1 MLFWN
6 IFVFFLLPLLVL
18 FLTRK
23 LSVRGMILWTA
34 GVQVV
39 ALLLRMVVYPV
50 RLSLSWGMSLLESLS
65 YSNLSAWYSGSGVQL
80 IYLAVIS
87 LVFIP
92 PLSSPALQGS
102 ERKEVSSKKSQRPE
116 GAFLPAFTVCDLIFE
131 LGVDI
136 ILPNQDLLNH
146 D

>member
-6 IFVFFLLPLLVL
+6 IFVFFLLPLLLL

-50 RLSLSWGMSLLESLS
+50 WLSVSWGMSLLESLS
-65 YSNLSAWYSGSGVQL
+65 YSNLSAWYSGSGVQM

-87 LVFIP
+87 LVFTAIVI
-92 PLSSPALQGS
+92 ACAVGV
-102 ERKEVSSKKSQRPE
+102 RKKRSIV
-116 GAFLPAFTVCDLIFE
+116 
-131 LGVDI
+131 
-136 ILPNQDLLNH
+136 
-146 D
+146 

>member
-18 FLTRK
+18 FLSRK

-50 RLSLSWGMSLLESLS
+50 WLSVSWGMSLLESLS

-87 LVFIP
+87 LVFTAIVI
-92 PLSSPALQGS
+92 ACAVGI
-102 ERKEVSSKKSQRPE
+102 RKKRSIV
-116 GAFLPAFTVCDLIFE
+116 
-131 LGVDI
+131 
-136 ILPNQDLLNH
+136 
-146 D
+146 

>member
-87 LVFIP
+87 LVFTAIVI
-92 PLSSPALQGS
+92 ACAAGS

-116 GAFLPAFTVCDLIFE
+116 GAFLPAFAVCVVQIT
-131 LGVDI
+131 I
-136 ILPNQDLLNH
+136 Y
-146 D
+146 

>member
-50 RLSLSWGMSLLESLS
+50 RLSLSWGMSLLESRPGIVG
-65 YSNLSAWYSGSGVQL
+65 AE
-80 IYLAVIS
+80 
-87 LVFIP
+87 
-92 PLSSPALQGS
+92 SS
-102 ERKEVSSKKSQRPE
+102 
-116 GAFLPAFTVCDLIFE
+116 
-131 LGVDI
+131 
-136 ILPNQDLLNH
+136 
-146 D
+146 

>member
-50 RLSLSWGMSLLESLS
+50 RLSLSWGMSLLGSLS

-87 LVFIP
+87 LVFTAIVI
-92 PLSSPALQGS
+92 ACAAGV
-102 ERKEVSSKKSQRPE
+102 RKKKSI
-116 GAFLPAFTVCDLIFE
+116 V
-131 LGVDI
+131 
-136 ILPNQDLLNH
+136 
-146 D
+146 

>member
-50 RLSLSWGMSLLESLS
+50 RLSLSWGGCPCWNLCLTVIFRPGIVGAESS
-65 YSNLSAWYSGSGVQL
+65 
-80 IYLAVIS
+80 
-87 LVFIP
+87 
-92 PLSSPALQGS
+92 
-102 ERKEVSSKKSQRPE
+102 
-116 GAFLPAFTVCDLIFE
+116 
-131 LGVDI
+131 
-136 ILPNQDLLNH
+136 
-146 D
+146 

>member
-50 RLSLSWGMSLLESLS
+50 RLSLSWGMSLLRSRVVRVKSSTLEAMRASS
-65 YSNLSAWYSGSGVQL
+65 SN
-80 IYLAVIS
+80 IS
-87 LVFIP
+87 
-92 PLSSPALQGS
+92 
-102 ERKEVSSKKSQRPE
+102 
-116 GAFLPAFTVCDLIFE
+116 
-131 LGVDI
+131 
-136 ILPNQDLLNH
+136 
-146 D
+146 

>member
-50 RLSLSWGMSLLESLS
+50 RLSLS

-87 LVFIP
+87 LVFTAIVI
-92 PLSSPALQGS
+92 ACAAGV
-102 ERKEVSSKKSQRPE
+102 RKKRSIV
-116 GAFLPAFTVCDLIFE
+116 
-131 LGVDI
+131 
-136 ILPNQDLLNH
+136 
-146 D
+146 

>member
-18 FLTRK
+18 FLTHK

-50 RLSLSWGMSLLESLS
+50 WLSVSWGMSLLESLS
-65 YSNLSAWYSGSGVQL
+65 YSNLSAWYSGSGVQM

-87 LVFIP
+87 LVFTAIVI
-92 PLSSPALQGS
+92 ACAVGV
-102 ERKEVSSKKSQRPE
+102 RKKRRIV
-116 GAFLPAFTVCDLIFE
+116 
-131 LGVDI
+131 
-136 ILPNQDLLNH
+136 
-146 D
+146 

>member
-39 ALLLRMVVYPV
+39 ALLIRMVVYPV

-87 LVFIP
+87 LVVTAIVI
-92 PLSSPALQGS
+92 ACAAGV
-102 ERKEVSSKKSQRPE
+102 RKKRSIV
-116 GAFLPAFTVCDLIFE
+116 
-131 LGVDI
+131 
-136 ILPNQDLLNH
+136 
-146 D
+146 

>member
-23 LSVRGMILWTA
+23 LSVCGMVLWTA

-65 YSNLSAWYSGSGVQL
+65 YSNLSAWYSGSGVQM

-87 LVFIP
+87 LVFTAIVI
-92 PLSSPALQGS
+92 ACAVGV
-102 ERKEVSSKKSQRPE
+102 RKKRSIV
-116 GAFLPAFTVCDLIFE
+116 
-131 LGVDI
+131 
-136 ILPNQDLLNH
+136 
-146 D
+146 

>member
-87 LVFIP
+87 LVFTAIVI
-92 PLSSPALQGS
+92 ACAAGV
-102 ERKEVSSKKSQRPE
+102 RKKKVSSKKSQRPE

>member
-65 YSNLSAWYSGSGVQL
+65 NSNLSAW
-80 IYLAVIS
+80 
-87 LVFIP
+87 
-92 PLSSPALQGS
+92 
-102 ERKEVSSKKSQRPE
+102 
-116 GAFLPAFTVCDLIFE
+116 
-131 LGVDI
+131 
-136 ILPNQDLLNH
+136 
-146 D
+146 

>member
-18 FLTRK
+18 FLSRK

-50 RLSLSWGMSLLESLS
+50 RLSVSWGMSLLESLS
-65 YSNLSAWYSGSGVQL
+65 YSNLSAWYSGSGVQM

-87 LVFIP
+87 LVFTAIVI
-92 PLSSPALQGS
+92 ACAVGV
-102 ERKEVSSKKSQRPE
+102 RKKRSIV
-116 GAFLPAFTVCDLIFE
+116 
-131 LGVDI
+131 
-136 ILPNQDLLNH
+136 
-146 D
+146 

>member
-50 RLSLSWGMSLLESLS
+50 RLSLSWGMSLLNLCLTVIFRPGIVGAESS
-65 YSNLSAWYSGSGVQL
+65 
-80 IYLAVIS
+80 
-87 LVFIP
+87 
-92 PLSSPALQGS
+92 
-102 ERKEVSSKKSQRPE
+102 
-116 GAFLPAFTVCDLIFE
+116 
-131 LGVDI
+131 
-136 ILPNQDLLNH
+136 
-146 D
+146 

>member
-6 IFVFFLLPLLVL
+6 IFVFFLLPLHVL

-50 RLSLSWGMSLLESLS
+50 RLSLSWGMSLEAS
-65 YSNLSAWYSGSGVQL
+65 
-80 IYLAVIS
+80 
-87 LVFIP
+87 
-92 PLSSPALQGS
+92 
-102 ERKEVSSKKSQRPE
+102 
-116 GAFLPAFTVCDLIFE
+116 
-131 LGVDI
+131 
-136 ILPNQDLLNH
+136 
-146 D
+146 

>member
-87 LVFIP
+87 LVFTAIVI
-92 PLSSPALQGS
+92 ACAAES
-102 ERKEVSSKKSQRPE
+102 ERKEGSSKKSHKGRRERSFRP
-116 GAFLPAFTVCDLIFE
+116 
-131 LGVDI
+131 
-136 ILPNQDLLNH
+136 LLFVT
-146 D
+146 

>member
-39 ALLLRMVVYPV
+39 ALLLLVVYPV

-87 LVFIP
+87 LVFTAIVI
-92 PLSSPALQGS
+92 ACAAGV
-102 ERKEVSSKKSQRPE
+102 RKKRRIV
-116 GAFLPAFTVCDLIFE
+116 
-131 LGVDI
+131 
-136 ILPNQDLLNH
+136 
-146 D
+146 

>member
-23 LSVRGMILWTA
+23 RSVCGMVLWTA

-50 RLSLSWGMSLLESLS
+50 RLSVSWGMSVLESLS
-65 YSNLSAWYSGSGVQL
+65 YSNLSAWYSGSGVQM

-87 LVFIP
+87 LVFTAIVI
-92 PLSSPALQGS
+92 ACAVGV
-102 ERKEVSSKKSQRPE
+102 RKKRSIV
-116 GAFLPAFTVCDLIFE
+116 
-131 LGVDI
+131 
-136 ILPNQDLLNH
+136 
-146 D
+146 

>member
-50 RLSLSWGMSLLESLS
+50 RLSLSWDVLVG
-65 YSNLSAWYSGSGVQL
+65 
-80 IYLAVIS
+80 IS
-87 LVFIP
+87 V
-92 PLSSPALQGS
+92 LQ
-102 ERKEVSSKKSQRPE
+102 
-116 GAFLPAFTVCDLIFE
+116 
-131 LGVDI
+131 
-136 ILPNQDLLNH
+136 
-146 D
+146 

>member
-80 IYLAVIS
+80 IYLAVS
-87 LVFIP
+87 GKLFGMFLVSYRP
-92 PLSSPALQGS
+92 DRAAARVLEGLRRSGTDEEALLRAAQKRYQ
-102 ERKEVSSKKSQRPE
+102 ETKAYMEEKP
-116 GAFLPAFTVCDLIFE
+116 
-131 LGVDI
+131 
-136 ILPNQDLLNH
+136 
-146 D
+146 

>member
-80 IYLAVIS
+80 SYLAVNT
-87 LVFIP
+87 
-92 PLSSPALQGS
+92 S
-102 ERKEVSSKKSQRPE
+102 EITAIVIACAAGVRKKRRIV
-116 GAFLPAFTVCDLIFE
+116 
-131 LGVDI
+131 
-136 ILPNQDLLNH
+136 
-146 D
+146 

>member
-18 FLTRK
+18 FLSRK

-50 RLSLSWGMSLLESLS
+50 RLSLSWGMSLF
-65 YSNLSAWYSGSGVQL
+65 G
-80 IYLAVIS
+80 IS
-87 LVFIP
+87 V
-92 PLSSPALQGS
+92 LQ
-102 ERKEVSSKKSQRPE
+102 
-116 GAFLPAFTVCDLIFE
+116 
-131 LGVDI
+131 
-136 ILPNQDLLNH
+136 
-146 D
+146 

>member
-23 LSVRGMILWTA
+23 LSVRGMVLWTA

-65 YSNLSAWYSGSGVQL
+65 YSNFSAWYSGSGVQI

-87 LVFIP
+87 LVFTAIVI
-92 PLSSPALQGS
+92 ACAVGV
-102 ERKEVSSKKSQRPE
+102 RKKRSIV
-116 GAFLPAFTVCDLIFE
+116 
-131 LGVDI
+131 
-136 ILPNQDLLNH
+136 
-146 D
+146 

>member
-39 ALLLRMVVYPV
+39 ALLLPYLLRM
-50 RLSLSWGMSLLESLS
+50 G
-65 YSNLSAWYSGSGVQL
+65 
-80 IYLAVIS
+80 
-87 LVFIP
+87 F
-92 PLSSPALQGS
+92 PLQKWS
-102 ERKEVSSKKSQRPE
+102 V
-116 GAFLPAFTVCDLIFE
+116 
-131 LGVDI
+131 
-136 ILPNQDLLNH
+136 N
-146 D
+146 

>member
-50 RLSLSWGMSLLESLS
+50 RLSLSWGMCLV
-65 YSNLSAWYSGSGVQL
+65 G
-80 IYLAVIS
+80 IS
-87 LVFIP
+87 V
-92 PLSSPALQGS
+92 LQ
-102 ERKEVSSKKSQRPE
+102 
-116 GAFLPAFTVCDLIFE
+116 
-131 LGVDI
+131 
-136 ILPNQDLLNH
+136 
-146 D
+146 

>member
-50 RLSLSWGMSLLESLS
+50 RLSLSWGMSLLESQIGR
-65 YSNLSAWYSGSGVQL
+65 AHV
-80 IYLAVIS
+80 
-87 LVFIP
+87 
-92 PLSSPALQGS
+92 
-102 ERKEVSSKKSQRPE
+102 
-116 GAFLPAFTVCDLIFE
+116 
-131 LGVDI
+131 
-136 ILPNQDLLNH
+136 
-146 D
+146 